1 MHPLQVLGFEG
12 MWGTLG
18 VGLIGLPLAW
28 LLPGSDV
35 GVIPNLPTL
44 KLMKGLSTSV
54 NITVGKA
61 PHKRLCACHHSRQHC
76 WLPEDLLQPKQ
87 GF

>member
-35 GVIPNLPTL
+35 GVIPTCLY
-44 KLMKGLSTSV
+44 
-54 NITVGKA
+54 
-61 PHKRLCACHHSRQHC
+61 
-76 WLPEDLLQPKQ
+76 
-87 GF
+87 